1 VNAAS
6 DREGMRLAL
15 KDAPGY
21 HETDRHDDPECKN
34 QFPAW
39 AGNNPQELGKRCDW
53 RFARFH

>member
-1 VNAAS
+1 
-6 DREGMRLAL
+6 MRLAL

>member
-1 VNAAS
+1 
-6 DREGMRLAL
+6 MRLAL

-34 QFPAW
+34 QLPAW